1 MTHIEVERMQAMCRL
16 GLPRAVIVP
25 LMTAF
30 GAAQDM
36 PLEARRFLAGP
47 VVVHESAWNETR
59 SRWIEDEI
67 AAERIGIV
75 FGLTPDLIVGPAEIA
90 AVMYGA
96 MLDNPQSRDHTEL
109 YLWAVPRAAA
119 SFRGIEIAKVVGGTF
134 EAVTD
139 AMVLLPRG
147 RIHETYR
154 RVAGDIRSRVVRA
167 QEAREREQRRDA
179 REAATPAAP
188 TRRDLFDLLKAGG

>member
-1 MTHIEVERMQAMCRL
+1 MSGCGH
-16 GLPRAVIVP
+16 P
-25 LMTAF
+25 AF
-30 GAAQDM
+30 
-36 PLEARRFLAGP
+36 
-47 VVVHESAWNETR
+47 
-59 SRWIEDEI
+59 
-67 AAERIGIV
+67 
-75 FGLTPDLIVGPAEIA
+75 VGWRQQLRP
-90 AVMYGA
+90 
-96 MLDNPQSRDHTEL
+96 
-109 YLWAVPRAAA
+109 
-119 SFRGIEIAKVVGGTF
+119 
-134 EAVTD
+134 VTD